1 MPSYRTILTVT
12 NLLPGHGPQEV
23 EAAARA
29 AVTASTTLEAFQVDV
44 VRGRPR
50 VTVRFTGAD
59 DAAARAV
66 HRRTVGGVREVAV
79 VPQQV
84 LAKVVSGRS
93 VPIGLEG

>member
-12 NLLPGHGPQEV
+12 DLLPGRGPQDV
-23 EAAARA
+23 ETAART
-29 AVTASTTLEAFQVDV
+29 AVTASTTLEAFQIDV

-59 DAAARAV
+59 DADARAV
-66 HRRTVGGVREVAV
+66 HGRIIAGVREAAV

-84 LAKVVSGRS
+84 LAKVVGGRS
-93 VPIGLEG
+93 APVALDA

>member
-12 NLLPGHGPQEV
+12 DLLPGHGPQDV

-50 VTVRFTGAD
+50 VTIRFTGAD
-59 DAAARAV
+59 DTEARTV
-66 HRRTVGGVREVAV
+66 HRRTVAGVREVAV
-79 VPQQV
+79 VPQQA
-84 LAKVVSGRS
+84 LAKVAGRRS
-93 VPIGLEG
+93 VPIGLEA